1 MYYLIRLLIVILLY
15 CIIIFIMAKS
25 KKIIFFPKYRN
36 SELYQKYCTDK
47 KYRNSTLILN
57 ILIALILPLL
67 VLISSYP
74 YEGHFITFETINDSL
89 AYKNIGTENIDIYE
103 YDDCVFVVDNSEY
116 DIYSVTKVNERYKL
130 ADFNS
135 ENIEYGQPHQVGNS
149 GTTTPQAG
157 KYNKE
162 TNKTFYYFGIT
173 GEEKPDDKEVT
184 LDGNEMTFCKESI
197 TEHFAKRY
205 QEPYWIYSY
214 LDNAEPKLEFVI
226 NSGEYEVVI
235 QDKYFLFRK
244 T

>member
-1 MYYLIRLLIVILLY
+1 
-15 CIIIFIMAKS
+15 MAKS

-135 ENIEYGQPHQVGNS
+135 EILSMDNHIKSAIVVRQLRRQENIIKKQIRRFIILV
-149 GTTTPQAG
+149 
-157 KYNKE
+157 
-162 TNKTFYYFGIT
+162 
-173 GEEKPDDKEVT
+173 
-184 LDGNEMTFCKESI
+184 
-197 TEHFAKRY
+197 
-205 QEPYWIYSY
+205 
-214 LDNAEPKLEFVI
+214 
-226 NSGEYEVVI
+226 
-235 QDKYFLFRK
+235 
-244 T
+244 